1 MVRQSA
7 CSCLEK
13 VKIDSLFQFDVAVGV
28 DSGFAMW
35 HVCSGEVHYFVGYA
49 LFGVFAW
56 TDAFL
61 LEEGVNLTTEE
72 TALLVDAD
80 DNYWR
85 IGGDACQTHAV
96 RCAEIA
102 KAVGNE
108 AAFIDFGGT
117 NDVGT
122 VSVNNVSTIVN
133 AEMGKLTQTAT
144 VLAQEALCT
153 LWQVVLRT
161 TLGTSVEGDDDDVGL
176 LLQIVEDALNSL

>member
-1 MVRQSA
+1 MLPLESIVASLCGTSVLVRFIISWA
-7 CSCLEK
+7 TLCLE
-13 VKIDSLFQFDVAVGV
+13 SLRGP
-28 DSGFAMW
+28 
-35 HVCSGEVHYFVGYA
+35 
-49 LFGVFAW
+49 
-56 TDAFL
+56 
-61 LEEGVNLTTEE
+61 
-72 TALLVDAD
+72 
-80 DNYWR
+80 
-85 IGGDACQTHAV
+85 
-96 RCAEIA
+96 

-161 TLGTSVEGDDDDVGL
+161 TLGTSVEGDDDDVGF

>member
-1 MVRQSA
+1 MWY
-7 CSCLEK
+7 
-13 VKIDSLFQFDVAVGV
+13 VG
-28 DSGFAMW
+28 F
-35 HVCSGEVHYFVGYA
+35 GEAHYFVGYA

-72 TALLVDAD
+72 TALFVDAD